1 MKFIYKNRHFLMMIA
16 GCVAMLVALFALT
29 STTSGGSWGFYLL
42 LLLCP
47 AMHIL
52 MHRGMHSSK
61 NATKY
66 PRPCCR
72 HPEKRWSKNKPNR
85 QNKCINTS
93 EVFLWLNT

>member
-1 MKFIYKNRHFLMMIA
+1 MKFIHKNRHFLMMTA
-16 GCVAMLVALFALT
+16 GCVAMLVAVFALT

-61 NATKY
+61 KRNEIPQALLPSSGKEVGGEEQAK
-66 PRPCCR
+66 P
-72 HPEKRWSKNKPNR
+72 PE
-85 QNKCINTS
+85 
-93 EVFLWLNT
+93 